1 MKCDKVLFI
10 LQRNETEIILL
21 NGGVHLCFI
30 PKILKKKIMQFRTSS
45 NVGGGGS
52 NPFNSLV
59 SLLMFG
65 GVLLLLF
72 FLVKSF
78 FTLLY
83 WVAPVLL
90 VVTLIINYRLVRDY
104 AAGIVTTLQSDIMM
118 GMVKVAFTVLCYP
131 LVIGWLFAKALIYR
145 KVSTLQQDLQKKMN
159 PQDDTQDVDY
169 EEVSSE
175 KADENPPQKP
185 IIIQLPKPKEK
196 DKSNPYD
203 DIFES

>member
-1 MKCDKVLFI
+1 
-10 LQRNETEIILL
+10 
-21 NGGVHLCFI
+21 
-30 PKILKKKIMQFRTSS
+30 MQFRTNS

-52 NPFNSLV
+52 NPFNSLI

-90 VVTLIINYRLVRDY
+90 VITLIINYRVVRDY
-104 AAGIVTTLQSDIMM
+104 AAGIVTTLQSDVLL

-145 KVSTLQQDLQKKMN
+145 KVNTLQQDFQKKMT
-159 PQDDTQDVDY
+159 QSDLTQDVDY

-175 KADENPPQKP
+175 KLDKTDEKPPQKP